1 MYGLLDRDLDYILNG
16 LKRFPQIDKA
26 VIFGSRAMGN
36 YKKGS
41 DIDLA
46 IMGDGIKSNI
56 LTELF
61 DYLSEV
67 CPIPYFFDLLHYES
81 IDNLKIKEH
90 IDNYGKVIYNK
101 TT

>member
-81 IDNLKIKEH
+81 IDNPKLKEH
-90 IDNYGKVIYNK
+90 IDNYGKVIYN
-101 TT
+101 TL